1 MRKRLYILAD
11 VLTAIRGILAF
22 AIWLIAGLVIL
33 FDSAASVWN
42 SPDIVIWL
50 FVIGELCDAFDGICA
65 RRWHYPDD
73 GKKRWWREN
82 ASILDQVTDIFLITA
97 TAAYLGVRLGRFD
110 LLMLGG
116 IVALFCIIVEG
127 LKFHYYSK
135 RLILLRRYIYLAC
148 IALALF
154 TLLFATS
161 WNGLAKGVA
170 IAAIFIVGI
179 FLMIIKRNR
188 LTQDVTKL

>member
-1 MRKRLYILAD
+1 MGKRLYILAD
-11 VLTAIRGILAF
+11 VLTAIRGVLAF
-22 AIWLIAGLVIL
+22 AIWLIAGLVVL
-33 FDSAASVWN
+33 FDSAASVWS

-82 ASILDQVTDIFLITA
+82 ASVLDQVTDIFLITA
-97 TAAYLGVRLGRFD
+97 TATYLGVRLGRFD

>member
-1 MRKRLYILAD
+1 MGKRLYILAD
-11 VLTAIRGILAF
+11 VLTAIRGVLAF
-22 AIWLIAGLVIL
+22 AIWLIAGLVVL

-82 ASILDQVTDIFLITA
+82 ASVLDQVTDIFLITA
-97 TAAYLGVRLGRFD
+97 TAMYLGVRLGRFD

-148 IALALF
+148 IVLALF

-170 IAAIFIVGI
+170 IAAISIVGI

>member
-1 MRKRLYILAD
+1 MGKRLYILAD

-82 ASILDQVTDIFLITA
+82 ASVLDQVTDIFLITA
-97 TAAYLGVRLGRFD
+97 TAMYLGVRLGRFD

-148 IALALF
+148 IVLALF

-170 IAAIFIVGI
+170 IAAISIVGI

>member
-82 ASILDQVTDIFLITA
+82 ASVLDQVTDIFLITA
-97 TAAYLGVRLGRFD
+97 TAMYLGVRLGRFD

-116 IVALFCIIVEG
+116 IVALFCIVVEG

>member
-1 MRKRLYILAD
+1 MRKRLYTLAD

-82 ASILDQVTDIFLITA
+82 ASVLDQVTDIFLITA
-97 TAAYLGVRLGRFD
+97 TATYLGVRLGRFD

-116 IVALFCIIVEG
+116 IVALFCIVVEG

>member
-65 RRWHYPDD
+65 RHWHYPDD

-82 ASILDQVTDIFLITA
+82 ASVLDQVTDIFLITA
-97 TAAYLGVRLGRFD
+97 TATYLGVRLGRFD

-127 LKFHYYSK
+127 LKFRYYSK

-161 WNGLAKGVA
+161 WSGLSKGVA

-179 FLMIIKRNR
+179 FLIIIKRNR

>member
-82 ASILDQVTDIFLITA
+82 ASVLDQVTDIFLITA
-97 TAAYLGVRLGRFD
+97 TATYLGVRLGRFD

-116 IVALFCIIVEG
+116 IVALFCIVVEG

-179 FLMIIKRNR
+179 FLMIVKRNR

>member
-1 MRKRLYILAD
+1 M
-11 VLTAIRGILAF
+11 AF

-82 ASILDQVTDIFLITA
+82 ASVLDQVTDIFLITA
-97 TAAYLGVRLGRFD
+97 TATYLGVRLGRFD

-116 IVALFCIIVEG
+116 IVALFCIVVEG

>member
-22 AIWLIAGLVIL
+22 AIWLIAGLVVL

-82 ASILDQVTDIFLITA
+82 ASVLDQVTDIFLITA
-97 TAAYLGVRLGRFD
+97 TAMYLGVRLGRFD

-148 IALALF
+148 IVLALF

-170 IAAIFIVGI
+170 IAAISIVGI

>member
-1 MRKRLYILAD
+1 MGKRLYILAD
-11 VLTAIRGILAF
+11 VLTAIRGVLAF

-82 ASILDQVTDIFLITA
+82 ASVLDQVTDIFLITA
-97 TAAYLGVRLGRFD
+97 TATYLGVRLGRFD

-116 IVALFCIIVEG
+116 IVALFCIVVEG

-170 IAAIFIVGI
+170 IAAISIVGI

>member
-22 AIWLIAGLVIL
+22 AIWLIAGLVVL

-82 ASILDQVTDIFLITA
+82 ASVLDQVTDIFLITA
-97 TAAYLGVRLGRFD
+97 TATYLGVRLGRFD

-116 IVALFCIIVEG
+116 VVALFCIIVEC

-148 IALALF
+148 IVLALF
-154 TLLFATS
+154 ILLFATS

-170 IAAIFIVGI
+170 IAVIFIVGI
-179 FLMIIKRNR
+179 FLMIVKRNR

>member
-1 MRKRLYILAD
+1 MLLMVFALA
-11 VLTAIRGILAF
+11 VGIIRMMGRN
-22 AIWLIAGLVIL
+22 AGGVRML
-33 FDSAASVWN
+33 
-42 SPDIVIWL
+42 
-50 FVIGELCDAFDGICA
+50 
-65 RRWHYPDD
+65 RY
-73 GKKRWWREN
+73 
-82 ASILDQVTDIFLITA
+82 IFLITA

>member
-1 MRKRLYILAD
+1 MGKRLYILAD
-11 VLTAIRGILAF
+11 VLTAIRGVLAF
-22 AIWLIAGLVIL
+22 AIWLIAGLVVL

-42 SPDIVIWL
+42 SPEIVIWL

-82 ASILDQVTDIFLITA
+82 ASVLDQVTDIFLITA
-97 TAAYLGVRLGRFD
+97 TAMYLGVRLGRFD

-148 IALALF
+148 IVLALF

-170 IAAIFIVGI
+170 IAAISIVGI

>member
-97 TAAYLGVRLGRFD
+97 TAMYLGVRLGRFD

>member
-1 MRKRLYILAD
+1 MGKRLYILAD
-11 VLTAIRGILAF
+11 VLTAIRGVLAF
-22 AIWLIAGLVIL
+22 AIWLIAGLVVL

-82 ASILDQVTDIFLITA
+82 ASVLDQVTDIFLITA
-97 TAAYLGVRLGRFD
+97 TAMYLGVRLGRFD

-116 IVALFCIIVEG
+116 IVALFCIIIEG

-148 IALALF
+148 IVLALF

-170 IAAIFIVGI
+170 IAAISIVGI

>member
-1 MRKRLYILAD
+1 MGKRLYILAD

-97 TAAYLGVRLGRFD
+97 TATYLGVRLGRFD

-154 TLLFATS
+154 TLLLATS

>member
-82 ASILDQVTDIFLITA
+82 ASVLDQVTDIFLITA
-97 TAAYLGVRLGRFD
+97 TATYLGVRLGRFD

-116 IVALFCIIVEG
+116 IVALFCIVVEG

>member
-116 IVALFCIIVEG
+116 IVALFCIVVEG

>member
-1 MRKRLYILAD
+1 MGKRLYILAD
-11 VLTAIRGILAF
+11 VLTAIRGVLAF
-22 AIWLIAGLVIL
+22 AIWLIAGLVVL

-65 RRWHYPDD
+65 RRWHYPDG

-82 ASILDQVTDIFLITA
+82 ASVLDQVTDIFLITA
-97 TAAYLGVRLGRFD
+97 TAMYLGVRLGRFD

-148 IALALF
+148 IVLALF

-170 IAAIFIVGI
+170 IAAISIVGI

>member
-82 ASILDQVTDIFLITA
+82 ASVLDQVTDIFLITA
-97 TAAYLGVRLGRFD
+97 TATYLGVRLGRFD

-154 TLLFATS
+154 TLLLATS
-161 WNGLAKGVA
+161 WSGLAKGVA

>member
-1 MRKRLYILAD
+1 MGKRLYILAD

-82 ASILDQVTDIFLITA
+82 ASVLDQVTDIFLITA
-97 TAAYLGVRLGRFD
+97 TATYLGVRLGRFD

-116 IVALFCIIVEG
+116 IVALFCIVVEG

-154 TLLFATS
+154 TLLLATS

>member
-154 TLLFATS
+154 TLLLATS

>member
-42 SPDIVIWL
+42 SPNIVIWL

-82 ASILDQVTDIFLITA
+82 ASVLDQVTDIFLITA
-97 TAAYLGVRLGRFD
+97 TATYLGVRLGRFD

-127 LKFHYYSK
+127 LKFRYYSK

-161 WNGLAKGVA
+161 WSGLSKGVA

-179 FLMIIKRNR
+179 FLIIIKRNR

>member
-82 ASILDQVTDIFLITA
+82 ASVLDQVTDIFLITA
-97 TAAYLGVRLGRFD
+97 TATYLGVRLGRFD

-116 IVALFCIIVEG
+116 IVALFCIVVEG

-154 TLLFATS
+154 TLLLATS

>member
-65 RRWHYPDD
+65 RHWHYPDD

-116 IVALFCIIVEG
+116 IVALCCIIVEG

-179 FLMIIKRNR
+179 LLMIIKRNR

>member
-1 MRKRLYILAD
+1 MGKRLYILAD
-11 VLTAIRGILAF
+11 VLTAIRGVLAF
-22 AIWLIAGLVIL
+22 AIWLIAGLVVL

-82 ASILDQVTDIFLITA
+82 ASVLDQVTDIFLITA
-97 TAAYLGVRLGRFD
+97 TATYLGVRLGRFD

-148 IALALF
+148 IVLALF

>member
-1 MRKRLYILAD
+1 MGKRLYILAD